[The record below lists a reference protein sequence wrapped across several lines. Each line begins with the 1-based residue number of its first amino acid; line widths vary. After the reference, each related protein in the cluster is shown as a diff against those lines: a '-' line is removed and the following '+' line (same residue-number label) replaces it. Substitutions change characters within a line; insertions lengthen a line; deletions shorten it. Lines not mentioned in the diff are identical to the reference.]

1 VFFLFVCLFVCL
13 SVCLDTCHCAGY
25 SKEDECHELPLR
37 EAQTEVTGTDNVK
50 CNTPPTERRTLIE
63 KVREKTETAKQRGK
77 KLVHWL
83 TPTTEGDDSAFTD
96 ERDNNNTGMKE
107 PPAVL
112 AR

>member
-1 VFFLFVCLFVCL
+1 
-13 SVCLDTCHCAGY
+13 
-25 SKEDECHELPLR
+25 
-37 EAQTEVTGTDNVK
+37 VTGADNVK

-83 TPTTEGDDSAFTD
+83 TPTTEGGDTALTD